1 MRRGLALLALL
12 LAASPAAAQKRDAIL
27 EALRGRPATLLDLS
41 LARLQGFVND
51 TGRPL
56 GFGGFVNVQE
66 GRIVVFAH
74 AEEDPATE
82 ARCRTIVAELKRG
95 AAVHPDTGEPY
106 RPASAWASLFSYPGL
121 DQFRIDPT
129 WDETVDAMFDIRVTV
144 GVTGDGKGVVCHSP
158 LTRREVTV
166 RRE

>member
-1 MRRGLALLALL
+1 MRGWAALAALL
-12 LAASPAAAQKRDAIL
+12 LAASPAAAQKPDAVI

-41 LARLQGFVND
+41 LARLEAFVNG
-51 TGRPL
+51 TGRTL
-56 GFGGFVNVQE
+56 GFGGFANVQE
-66 GRIVVFAH
+66 GRIVVFAY

-82 ARCRTIVAELKRG
+82 ARCRTIVAELKRA

-121 DQFRIDPT
+121 DEFRVDPN
-129 WDETVDAMFDIRVTV
+129 WVETVDGMFEIRVTV
-144 GVTGDGKGVVCHSP
+144 GVTGDGKGVVCRSP
-158 LTRREVTV
+158 LLGREVAV

>member
-1 MRRGLALLALL
+1 MRRSLALLALL
-12 LAASPAAAQKRDAIL
+12 VAAAPAAAQKPDAVIA
-27 EALRGRPATLLDLS
+27 ALRGRPATLLDLS
-41 LARLQGFVND
+41 LARLQAFVDD

-56 GFGGFVNVQE
+56 GFGGFAALQE
-66 GRIVVFAH
+66 GRIVVFAY

-82 ARCRTIVAELKRG
+82 ARCRTIVAELKRA

-121 DQFRIDPT
+121 DQFAIDPS
-129 WDETVDAMFDIRVTV
+129 WDETVDAMFEIRVTV
-144 GVTGDGKGVVCHSP
+144 GVTGDGKGVVCRSP
-158 LTRREVTV
+158 LLGREVTV